1 MLLKIGKL
9 QETNKNLE
17 HELHMIK
24 NDKLNEKQ
32 NKANNIDKKFN
43 ILLNPKILEIN
54 KLKRGL
60 KKDILDYRN
69 FIKSKIVAFNPINQ
83 KIVQNLQNNI
93 NKINSNYKAKL
104 YGSRATNLCL
114 MWSDIDIV
122 INYEN
127 PKKIENASETWEEDP
142 SEEERI
148 DDNFLDKLNKELN
161 NDISFVENI
170 KYLNKAKVPII
181 KIKTTKE
188 YNHTMVDITLKTKDH
203 FGLKCV
209 KLIKNYLEKY
219 EALEAL
225 IFPLK
230 TILKVGELNDPYNG
244 GLSSYALILM
254 IVYFLENQKK
264 LNKNIGIDNIGHLF
278 YDFLFFYGGRKDTN
292 YIDFNNKNKNKN
304 LISNNCLIYILD
316 PLNSN
321 NNVGKASFKFIEVKI
336 IFLLALQIINE
347 PCYCQCHYL
356 EKKDDDNKYNINDD
370 NIEHNYLNKIFF
382 GLKRGKANSIM
393 TENN

>member
-1 MLLKIGKL
+1 M
-9 QETNKNLE
+9 
-17 HELHMIK
+17 
-24 NDKLNEKQ
+24 
-32 NKANNIDKKFN
+32 
-43 ILLNPKILEIN
+43 
-54 KLKRGL
+54 
-60 KKDILDYRN
+60 
-69 FIKSKIVAFNPINQ
+69 
-83 KIVQNLQNNI
+83 QNNI

-127 PKKIENASETWEEDP
+127 PKKLYNTSGREGESEDDFCEEG
-142 SEEERI
+142 RQG
-148 DDNFLDKLNKELN
+148 DDFLDKLNKELN
-161 NDISFVENI
+161 NDISFVESI

-188 YNHTMVDITLKTKDH
+188 YNNTMVDITLKTKDH

-219 EALEAL
+219 ESLEAL

-264 LNKNIGIDNIGHLF
+264 INKNIGKESIGDLF
-278 YDFLFFYGGRKDTN
+278 YNFLFFYGGRKDTS
-292 YIDFNNKNKNKN
+292 YIDLNNINKNV
-304 LISNNCLIYILD
+304 ISNNCLVYILD

-321 NNVGKASFKFIEVKI
+321 NNVAKASYKFIEVKF

-347 PCYCQCHYL
+347 PCYCQCHYI
-356 EKKDDDNKYNINDD
+356 EKNEENKDNNINDD
-370 NIEHNYLNKIFF
+370 YNIEHNYLNKIFF
-382 GLKRGKANSIM
+382 GLKRGKANSILA
-393 TENN
+393 

>member
-1 MLLKIGKL
+1 V
-9 QETNKNLE
+9 
-17 HELHMIK
+17 
-24 NDKLNEKQ
+24 
-32 NKANNIDKKFN
+32 KF
-43 ILLNPKILEIN
+43 
-54 KLKRGL
+54 
-60 KKDILDYRN
+60 D
-69 FIKSKIVAFNPINQ
+69 SINQ
-83 KIVQNLQNNI
+83 KIVKNLQNNI

-127 PKKIENASETWEEDP
+127 PKKLDNTSDRGGEAEDDFSEDG
-142 SEEERI
+142 RKG
-148 DDNFLDKLNKELN
+148 DDFLDKLNKELN
-161 NDISFVENI
+161 NDILFVESI

-188 YNHTMVDITLKTKDH
+188 YNNTMVDITLKTKDH

-264 LNKNIGIDNIGHLF
+264 VNKNIGKENIGDLF
-278 YDFLFFYGGRKDTN
+278 YNFLFFYGGRKDTN
-292 YIDFNNKNKNKN
+292 YIDLNNINKNV
-304 LISNNCLIYILD
+304 ISNNCLVYILD

-321 NNVGKASFKFIEVKI
+321 NNVAKASYKFIEVKI
-336 IFLLALQIINE
+336 IFLVALQIINE
-347 PCYCQCHYL
+347 PCYCQCHYI
-356 EKKDDDNKYNINDD
+356 ENNEDNKGNNINDD
-370 NIEHNYLNKIFF
+370 YNIEHNYLYKIFF
-382 GLKRGKANSIM
+382 GLKRGKANSILA
-393 TENN
+393 ENN

>member
-1 MLLKIGKL
+1 
-9 QETNKNLE
+9 
-17 HELHMIK
+17 
-24 NDKLNEKQ
+24 
-32 NKANNIDKKFN
+32 
-43 ILLNPKILEIN
+43 
-54 KLKRGL
+54 
-60 KKDILDYRN
+60 
-69 FIKSKIVAFNPINQ
+69 
-83 KIVQNLQNNI
+83 
-93 NKINSNYKAKL
+93 
-104 YGSRATNLCL
+104 

-127 PKKIENASETWEEDP
+127 PKKLEKYRGTRGEEEEDFVDNTP
-142 SEEERI
+142 K
-148 DDNFLDKLNKELN
+148 DDFLDKLNKILN
-161 NDISFVENI
+161 DDILFVESI

-188 YNHTMVDITLKTKDH
+188 YNNTMVDITLKTKDH

-209 KLIKNYLEKY
+209 NLIKSYIEKY
-219 EALEAL
+219 ESLEAL

-254 IVYFLENQKK
+254 IVNFLENEKK
-264 LNKNIGIDNIGHLF
+264 MNKNIGLKNIGDLF

-292 YIDFNNKNKNKN
+292 YIDLNNKNKSVF
-304 LISNNCLIYILD
+304 SNNCLVYILD

-321 NNVGKASFKFIEVKI
+321 NNVAKASYKFIEVKF

-347 PCYCQCHYL
+347 PCYCQCHYI
-356 EKKDDDNKYNINDD
+356 ENNSDDNDKNVNEE
-370 NIEHNYLNKIFF
+370 NEIEHNYLNKIFF
-382 GLKRGKANSIM
+382 GLKRGKVNSIL

>member
-1 MLLKIGKL
+1 M
-9 QETNKNLE
+9 
-17 HELHMIK
+17 
-24 NDKLNEKQ
+24 
-32 NKANNIDKKFN
+32 
-43 ILLNPKILEIN
+43 
-54 KLKRGL
+54 
-60 KKDILDYRN
+60 
-69 FIKSKIVAFNPINQ
+69 
-83 KIVQNLQNNI
+83 QNNI

-127 PKKIENASETWEEDP
+127 PKKLYKTSGREGESEDDLCEEG
-142 SEEERI
+142 RQG
-148 DDNFLDKLNKELN
+148 DDFLDKLNKELN
-161 NDISFVENI
+161 NDISFVESI

-188 YNHTMVDITLKTKDH
+188 YNNTMVDITLKTKDH

-219 EALEAL
+219 ESLEAL

-264 LNKNIGIDNIGHLF
+264 INKNIGKENIGDLF
-278 YDFLFFYGGRKDTN
+278 YNFLFFYGGRKDTS
-292 YIDFNNKNKNKN
+292 YIDLNNINKNV
-304 LISNNCLIYILD
+304 ISNNCLVYILD

-321 NNVGKASFKFIEVKI
+321 NNVAKASYKFIEVKF

-347 PCYCQCHYL
+347 PCYCQCHYI
-356 EKKDDDNKYNINDD
+356 EKNEENKDNNINDD
-370 NIEHNYLNKIFF
+370 YNIEHNYLNKIFF
-382 GLKRGKANSIM
+382 GLKRGKANSILA
-393 TENN
+393 